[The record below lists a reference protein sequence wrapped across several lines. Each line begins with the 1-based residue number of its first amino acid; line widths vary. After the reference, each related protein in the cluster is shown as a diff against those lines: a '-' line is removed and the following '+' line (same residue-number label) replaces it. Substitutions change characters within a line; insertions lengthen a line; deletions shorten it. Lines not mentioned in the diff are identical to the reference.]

1 MYFDF
6 TLDEIKTRGGI
17 LDKFINTAFDAAIL
31 IDNQGRIIH
40 CSEGS
45 IKLTNILLESV
56 IGEHISI
63 LDPESPFERVLK
75 TGKHETG
82 IMVVI
87 NERKCMTNLIP
98 IISNGEVIG
107 LIGMVLFQNLNT
119 LKNILK
125 SMTKQT
131 EAEFTNMHDIVARVD
146 SNYTFDD
153 YISENCMIKDM
164 LEECRRA
171 AKTVFPVL
179 VIGETGTGKE
189 ILANGFHSEGMKSFS
204 PFIKINCTAIPDEL
218 LESELFGHEKGAFT
232 GAVSAKKG
240 KFELASGG
248 SILLDEIGDMNLRLQ
263 SKLLRVLEEKVYER
277 IGGNKLLPLNARVI
291 ASTNRDLKELCKEG
305 KFRQDL
311 YYRLNTIEI
320 KVPPLR
326 DRKDDIPL
334 LVEHFIRQNNLNV
347 SFSKEALEIFIQY
360 NWPGNIREL
369 RNVINRLSVN
379 YAKEEIKPEHLQ
391 QVIKDYFNL
400 SSNVIDTNIFQNT
413 TNSTSL
419 ESSFESQEK
428 KLLINTLQH
437 CNYNISHAAKQLKVC
452 RATLYNKIRKYNIT
466 LNKEIVT

>member
-1 MYFDF
+1 MYFNF

-17 LDKFINTAFDAAIL
+17 LDKLLDTAFDAAII
-31 IDNQGRIIH
+31 IDKNGYIIH

-45 IKLTNILLESV
+45 VKLTNISLDSA
-56 IGEHISI
+56 IGKHISI
-63 LDPESPFERVLK
+63 LDAESPFEHVLK
-75 TGKHETG
+75 TGKPETG
-82 IMVVI
+82 IMVVL
-87 NERKCMTNLIP
+87 NGRKCMTNLIP
-98 IISNGEVIG
+98 IISNGEIIG

-125 SMTKQT
+125 NITKQT
-131 EAEFTNMHDIVARVD
+131 QSEFTNINDIVARVD

-153 YISENCMIKDM
+153 YIGENHMIEDM
-164 LEECRRA
+164 LEECKRA
-171 AKTVFPVL
+171 ARTIFPVL
-179 VIGETGTGKE
+179 IIGETGTGKE
-189 ILANGFHSEGMKSFS
+189 ILANGFHSEGMESFS

-218 LESELFGHEKGAFT
+218 LESELFGYEKGAFT
-232 GAVSAKKG
+232 GAVSTKKG

-263 SKLLRVLEEKVYER
+263 SKLLRVLEERVYER

-291 ASTNRDLKELCKEG
+291 ASTNKDLKELCKEG

-334 LVEHFIRQNNLNV
+334 LIEHFIHQNNLNV
-347 SFSKEALEIFIQY
+347 SFSNEALEIFFKY

-369 RNVINRLSVN
+369 RNVVNRLSVN
-379 YAKEEIKPEHLQ
+379 YSKKEIKPEHLQ

-400 SSNVIDTNIFQNT
+400 SSTLTDENLFQPQT
-413 TNSTSL
+413 SSTSL
-419 ESSFESQEK
+419 ESSFESHEK
-428 KLLINTLQH
+428 ELLMNTLQN
-437 CNYNISHAAKQLKVC
+437 CNYNISNAAKQLKVC
-452 RATLYNKIRKYNIT
+452 RSTLYNKIRKYNLT
-466 LNKEIVT
+466 LIKKI

>member
-1 MYFDF
+1 
-6 TLDEIKTRGGI
+6 
-17 LDKFINTAFDAAIL
+17 
-31 IDNQGRIIH
+31 
-40 CSEGS
+40 
-45 IKLTNILLESV
+45 
-56 IGEHISI
+56 
-63 LDPESPFERVLK
+63 
-75 TGKHETG
+75 
-82 IMVVI
+82 
-87 NERKCMTNLIP
+87 
-98 IISNGEVIG
+98 
-107 LIGMVLFQNLNT
+107 
-119 LKNILK
+119 
-125 SMTKQT
+125 
-131 EAEFTNMHDIVARVD
+131 
-146 SNYTFDD
+146 
-153 YISENCMIKDM
+153 
-164 LEECRRA
+164 
-171 AKTVFPVL
+171 
-179 VIGETGTGKE
+179 
-189 ILANGFHSEGMKSFS
+189 MKSFS

-218 LESELFGHEKGAFT
+218 FESELFGHEKGAFT

-291 ASTNRDLKELCKEG
+291 ASTNRNLKELCKEG

-379 YAKEEIKPEHLQ
+379 YAKKEIKPEHIQ

-400 SSNVIDTNIFQNT
+400 SSDVIDTNIFQNT